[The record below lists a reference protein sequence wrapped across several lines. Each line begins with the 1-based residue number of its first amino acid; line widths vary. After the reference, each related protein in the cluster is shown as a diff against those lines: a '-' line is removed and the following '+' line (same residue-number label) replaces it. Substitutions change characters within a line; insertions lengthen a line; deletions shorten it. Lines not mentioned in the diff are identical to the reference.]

1 MKVFKW
7 IIFIPVSFLANYL
20 IVFVA
25 GFVLKFFDILT
36 TPPPRYENPLLDF
49 VIPFIIPAVA
59 NIIGI
64 CSYFFVGNK
73 IIEIKGNNSTERKI
87 SNILL
92 LIVILL
98 ISIIFVF
105 LCFQKSEYYKGIIN
119 IINILASAI
128 FFSRFYKED

>member
-7 IIFIPVSFLANYL
+7 VIFIPIALLANYL

-25 GFVLKFFDILT
+25 YYVLKFLDILT
-36 TPPPRYENPLLDF
+36 TPTGRYENPILDF
-49 VIPFIIPAVA
+49 VIPYIIPAIA

-64 CSYFFVGNK
+64 YSYFFVGNK

-105 LCFQKSEYYKGIIN
+105 LCFQEAEYYKGIIN
-119 IINILASAI
+119 IINILASVL
-128 FFSRFYKED
+128 FFSIFYKED